1 MVTGVFALTAV
12 VVILKPADVVA
23 PAPNLTDAGSV
34 ATAGLL
40 LVTVTVAPAVGAGAS
55 SVTVFVAP
63 AAAPPTTDEGERFT
77 EATPS
82 GVTVRVAV
90 ACTPEN
96 AAVIVT

>member
-1 MVTGVFALTAV
+1 MVTGVFAFTAV

-23 PAPNLTDAGSV
+23 PAANLTDAGSD

-40 LVTVTVAPAVGAGAS
+40 LVSVTVAPAEGAGAS

-63 AAAPPTTDEGERFT
+63 AGAPPTTDNGERFSV
-77 EATPS
+77 ATPS

-90 ACTPEN
+90 ARTPES